1 MVNFKIFF
9 FRDSTNAD
17 EQEIFMYDI
26 PTQTVN
32 KLNGELSTAFVN
44 VAEENAT
51 AQDEE
56 SIATTNPEEDSTE
69 SIDTF
74 QGQPSN
80 IVETYVKFE
89 GKKDQEVEPKIQIN
103 SGYSVIKNE

>member
-1 MVNFKIFF
+1 
-9 FRDSTNAD
+9 
-17 EQEIFMYDI
+17 MYDI

-51 AQDEE
+51 AQDAET
-56 SIATTNPEEDSTE
+56 TTNPEEDFTE

-74 QGQPSN
+74 QEEPSN

-89 GKKDQEVEPKIQIN
+89 GNQDKEVEPKIQIN